1 MLPHRLPNVPN
12 DIQRDFKPQ
21 QGHHQSS
28 PQIPKQKSSRTKKM
42 ACVECRQ
49 QKSKC
54 DAQENYPNPCTRC
67 SKKGISCSL
76 QSDYKRT
83 YKRAKFQQIE
93 EELEELKKNLSEA
106 GADNLLRQLKQKSF
120 QAHELNQQQQIQQT
134 PPPRSHSQSQSHS
147 HSHSQPVQQHETYM
161 ENNSLPPL
169 RSAITSNSP
178 FTGSSPKPIHPPSR
192 PPSRPTSSV
201 AMEQGPSII
210 RNELVQP
217 EQLKPIRIEF
227 TDDDLV
233 CSPKQFGEVEL
244 SSEQIKQLFLEFVQN
259 YHNFLPIVDVS
270 KGPERLHRLCP
281 VLFWTIMSVAL
292 RHHST
297 DVLMTLAPL
306 LKTALAEITIS
317 PITRYLPNEEDE
329 PILNVS
335 SVYSVQAFLI
345 YTFWPPLTSSL
356 SADSSWNTVGIAIF
370 QAIRIGLNGP
380 GVNNYSSQQQQ
391 QPEVNSIL
399 KEHVK
404 TWISCNIVSQTIATA
419 FGFPAFVSFDS
430 SVVGSCRPG
439 SDSTIPLQLKHMVEI
454 SHFEDQVAKILNSNT
469 VDIMGLADA
478 AERLPLLKVL
488 TQQLNELEVKLTNE
502 GLDDIRK
509 FQILASKVHL
519 LTYYFLDNSRVAN
532 FELRR
537 GLVLVYNAALSLLSH
552 TNNVTLKDPNFI
564 KYLPGVFVL
573 KIWQASCIVA
583 KLVHSSLSD
592 VIDVGAGRQLYM
604 DAIQLAMKASILK
617 HDMAYRSSG
626 IMRNMWQLFK
636 ALREKT
642 SISNL
647 DVTIRTRM
655 SASVFFDCLWVL
667 REQVGMIKLDPNRP
681 KRELSQDNEDE
692 DYDEEYE
699 SNEDAIDEENA
710 TELHTISNDPGT
722 VGSESSDAKSTTSSQ
737 KKRPRSLSNNYNAE
751 NAARRIIRTIPLD
764 PTPISLKKDS
774 GEAESPGRSM
784 SSSLK
789 DIINKQSPDSTS
801 SSIGSNTRPTK
812 KQARVNT
819 PQQPSPQVNYQPPMH
834 QQHQNQHQQHFNG
847 LSYNH
852 QPQYRQTDAVNTTS
866 PSNIPSLDITDDWT
880 SDMLWK
886 DVDSVMN
893 DFGFNTDD
901 LAKVQASTTLGS
913 TPAPLDTSTGSN
925 PIAAS
930 TSSTSIPGQY
940 PAPSL
945 FSYNRYNNPGA
956 SNNNN
961 NNNTSFQ

>member
-1 MLPHRLPNVPN
+1 MRNNFVLPNNVPN
-12 DIQRDFKPQ
+12 Q
-21 QGHHQSS
+21 QQYNE
-28 PQIPKQKSSRTKKM
+28 PPNPKMNAKGKKM

-54 DAQENYPNPCTRC
+54 DAQERKPHPCTRC
-67 SKKGISCSL
+67 SKKGITCSL

-106 GADNLLRQLKQKSF
+106 GADNLLRQLKQNSF
-120 QAHELNQQQQIQQT
+120 QARKLNNQQHQKFASPTPPQSIPQQI
-134 PPPRSHSQSQSHS
+134 PS
-147 HSHSQPVQQHETYM
+147 
-161 ENNSLPPL
+161 NNNNNNTFINTLPPI
-169 RSAITSNSP
+169 RSALSSSSTP
-178 FTGSSPKPIHPPSR
+178 FQSPKPMPQIPQERVHSI
-192 PPSRPTSSV
+192 T
-201 AMEQGPSII
+201 MEQGPSII
-210 RNELVQP
+210 RTDQAQP
-217 EQLKPIRIEF
+217 QLEPLKISLTDEQLF
-227 TDDDLV
+227 
-233 CSPKQFGEVEL
+233 CAPKHFGEVEL
-244 SSEQIKQLFLEFVQN
+244 SSEQIKQLYQEFVNN
-259 YHNFLPIVDVS
+259 YHKFLPIVDVS
-270 KGPERLHRLCP
+270 KGPERIHRLCP

-292 RHHST
+292 RHNST
-297 DVLMTLAPL
+297 DILMTLAPL

-380 GVNNYSSQQQQ
+380 GVNNYSTQQQQ
-391 QPEVNSIL
+391 QPEVNTIL

-404 TWISCNIVSQTIATA
+404 TWIACNIVSQTIATA

-439 SDSTIPLQLKHMVEI
+439 SDGAIPVQLKHMVEI

-469 VDIMGLADA
+469 VDLIGLADA
-478 AERLPLLKVL
+478 TERLPLLKVL
-488 TQQLNELEVKLTNE
+488 TQQLNELEVKLTTE

-519 LTYYFLDNSRVAN
+519 LTYYFFDNSRVAN

-552 TNNVTLKDPNFI
+552 VGNVSNKDPNFV

-573 KIWQASCIVA
+573 MIWQASCIVA
-583 KLVHSSLSD
+583 KLIHSSLSD
-592 VIDVGAGRQLYM
+592 VIDVGAGKQLYM
-604 DAIQLAMKASILK
+604 VAIQLAMNASILK

-642 SISNL
+642 MISNL

-667 REQVGMIKLDPNRP
+667 REQVGMIKLNPNQ
-681 KRELSQDNEDE
+681 KLSSGEISNEMD
-692 DYDEEYE
+692 DDDEEE
-699 SNEDAIDEENA
+699 SESGEEAIDEENA
-710 TELHTISNDPGT
+710 DNHTASITDPGT
-722 VGSESSDAKSTTSSQ
+722 VGSEGSDAKSTTSSQ
-737 KKRPRSLSNNYNAE
+737 RRRPRSLSNNFNAE
-751 NAARRIIRTIPLD
+751 TSARRIIRTIPLD
-764 PTPISLKKDS
+764 PAPISLKIENNDD
-774 GEAESPGRSM
+774 SPGRSM

-789 DIINKQSPDSTS
+789 DIINKQSPDS
-801 SSIGSNTRPTK
+801 SIGSSSGPKRSISSSKRTSPNKRHAPASNNQLKTTEQQFNTFSQSPSN
-812 KQARVNT
+812 Q
-819 PQQPSPQVNYQPPMH
+819 PQ
-834 QQHQNQHQQHFNG
+834 QQHQQVAQNSAIN
-847 LSYNH
+847 
-852 QPQYRQTDAVNTTS
+852 TS
-866 PSNIPSLDITDDWT
+866 PSNIPSLDISDDWT

-901 LAKVQASTTLGS
+901 LAKVQPNAS
-913 TPAPLDTSTGSN
+913 LD
-925 PIAAS
+925 
-930 TSSTSIPGQY
+930 

-945 FSYNRYNNPGA
+945 FPYNRFNNP
-956 SNNNN
+956 NN
-961 NNNTSFQ
+961 FQ

>member
-1 MLPHRLPNVPN
+1 MLPHNNGMMPNHN
-12 DIQRDFKPQ
+12 IQHYNPQ
-21 QGHHQSS
+21 QQQHQR
-28 PQIPKQKSSRTKKM
+28 PKTSSRAKKM

-54 DAQENYPNPCTRC
+54 DAQEKYPNPCSRC

-106 GADNLLRQLKQKSF
+106 GADNLLKQLKEKSF
-120 QAHELNQQQQIQQT
+120 QVHELNKQASISSSPQQQT
-134 PPPRSHSQSQSHS
+134 PPATHQQQ
-147 HSHSQPVQQHETYM
+147 QPNAGFSANT
-161 ENNSLPPL
+161 LPPL
-169 RSAITSNSP
+169 RSALSSNSTP
-178 FTGSSPKPIHPPSR
+178 FAASPKPIQSNVYPQSLP
-192 PPSRPTSSV
+192 
-201 AMEQGPSII
+201 MEQGPSII
-210 RNELVQP
+210 RNDYSQIESKPLKIQLTD
-217 EQLKPIRIEF
+217 EQLF
-227 TDDDLV
+227 CT
-233 CSPKQFGEVEL
+233 PKQFGEVEL
-244 SSEQIKQLFLEFVQN
+244 STEQIRQLFLEFVNN
-259 YHNFLPIVDVS
+259 YHQFLPIVDLS
-270 KGPERLHRLCP
+270 RGPERIHRLCP

-297 DVLMTLAPL
+297 DILMTLAPL

-335 SVYSVQAFLI
+335 SVFSVQAFLI

-380 GVNNYSSQQQQ
+380 GVNNYSNQQQ

-399 KEHVK
+399 KEHVR

-439 SDSTIPLQLKHMVEI
+439 SEDGIPIELKHMVEI

-469 VDIMGLADA
+469 VDVMGLADA

-488 TQQLNELEVKLTNE
+488 TQQLNELEVKLSIE
-502 GLDDIRK
+502 GFDDIRK

-519 LTYYFLDNSRVAN
+519 LTYYFLDNSKIAN

-552 TNNVTLKDPNFI
+552 VQTVYNKDPKFI

-573 KIWQASCIVA
+573 MIWQASCIVA
-583 KLVHSSLSD
+583 KLIHSSLSD
-592 VIDVGAGRQLYM
+592 VIDVGAGRQLYTV
-604 DAIQLAMKASILK
+604 AIQLAMRASILK

-667 REQVGMIKLDPNRP
+667 REQVGMIKLNPNQ
-681 KRELSQDNEDE
+681 KLSSGELSNEIDDDEDE
-692 DYDEEYE
+692 DFGTDD
-699 SNEDAIDEENA
+699 DAIDDENGDSHV
-710 TELHTISNDPGT
+710 TGTDPGT

-737 KKRPRSLSNNYNAE
+737 KKRPRSLSNNHNAE
-751 NAARRIIRTIPLD
+751 HAARRIIRTIPLD
-764 PTPISLKKDS
+764 PAPISLKKDTTD
-774 GEAESPGRSM
+774 ESPGRQM
-784 SSSLK
+784 SNSLK

-801 SSIGSNTRPTK
+801 SSIGSSRPLK
-812 KQARVNT
+812 KQQKTTATKRASPQKNKQQQ
-819 PQQPSPQVNYQPPMH
+819 QQPHQIGQNNHHTPTEQQLFAQP
-834 QQHQNQHQQHFNG
+834 
-847 LSYNH
+847 H
-852 QPQYRQTDAVNTTS
+852 QPYSLQQQQQFRQNSNNTTS
-866 PSNIPSLDITDDWT
+866 PSNIPSLDISDDWT

-901 LAKVQASTTLGS
+901 LAKIQ
-913 TPAPLDTSTGSN
+913 
-925 PIAAS
+925 
-930 TSSTSIPGQY
+930 SSTSLNALDTTTPSVSAPAMVAQY

-945 FSYNRYNNPGA
+945 FPYNRY
-956 SNNNN
+956 NNNN
-961 NNNTSFQ
+961 NNNNNNNYQQ